1 MNPRTVLR
9 IARWE
14 IASGATG
21 LDRRAVILAAVT
33 LLAIGALAP
42 VVLTAG
48 AGPTEGIYR
57 VGVDRSSPYY
67 EAVRQDPSFSTYAP
81 TRDGLRSGELDVL
94 IEGEE
99 VTIVDSRKGR
109 AAGSALKAAV
119 ERHNDRLMQS
129 EPDQVAAFPVTVGI
143 EYVERN
149 VILLRG
155 SGTAGDGGG
164 DSSSGAG
171 SGSGDSGADRGDG
184 NPGTSTGSSESGGL
198 PSIGGADTL
207 LGQSGGTPSDISPPF
222 PFVSLVL
229 AFAFIVP
236 MNFVIQAY
244 ASSILHE
251 RGKRRGELVLVSP
264 VSRWAIIAGKT
275 LPYFTLMVLIAAG
288 TAAAIGGG
296 LLSLGAV
303 IPVALLFLACA
314 FVGALLARSHKELTF
329 VLVTVSVV
337 VTTYVFVP
345 AIFTDIHPIAAISPL
360 TLVVRE
366 LEGAV
371 VSPGTF
377 LFSTAP
383 VLVGAFVLFG
393 LGGGL
398 YREEDLFA
406 QRRVPAKLLDALANP
421 IDRRSMAAVMSLL
434 SIPFVF
440 LAELLAIAVLFVLP
454 LELSLPLLLGSI
466 ATIEEVAK
474 SLHLYA
480 GYERA
485 RYDRTL
491 RSAVIVGCLSG
502 VGFFVGEKAAA
513 VSQVV
518 GLFQLDLGRAAF
530 ELGAGLGGVS
540 SSPLL
545 LGVVLLAPLALH
557 TVTASISSI
566 GASRGRTPYIGALG
580 LAIVVH
586 TAYNLG
592 VVVILG

>member
-1 MNPRTVLR
+1 VKPRSVLR

-14 IASGATG
+14 ITSGATG
-21 LDRRAVILAAVT
+21 LDRRALIAAAVIMVA
-33 LLAIGALAP
+33 LGALTP
-42 VVLTAG
+42 IVLTVG
-48 AGPTEGIYR
+48 SGPGEGIYR

-67 EAVRQDPSFSTYAP
+67 EAVRQDPSFSIHEP
-81 TRDGLRSGELDVL
+81 ERGSLRSGQVDVL
-94 IEGEE
+94 IEGKR
-99 VTIVDSRKGR
+99 VRIVDTRKGR
-109 AAGSALKAAV
+109 AAGAALKAAV

-149 VILLRG
+149 VILLRRSG
-155 SGTAGDGGG
+155 SANGDAGGG
-164 DSSSGAG
+164 GGG
-171 SGSGDSGADRGDG
+171 SGSGSGGGPDDSDG
-184 NPGTSTGSSESGGL
+184 SPGQSKGTGKSGGL
-198 PSIGGADTL
+198 PAIGWADTL
-207 LGQSGGTPSDISPPF
+207 LGETGGTPSDISPPF

-264 VSRWAIIAGKT
+264 VSRWAIITGKT
-275 LPYFTLMVLIAAG
+275 LPYFTLMILIAAG

-296 LLSLGAV
+296 LLSVGAV
-303 IPVALLFLACA
+303 VPVALLFLSCA

-366 LEGAV
+366 LEGVA

-377 LFSTAP
+377 LFSTTP
-383 VLVGAFVLFG
+383 VVVGAVVLFG

-421 IDRRSMAAVMSLL
+421 IDRRPMAAVMSLL

-466 ATIEEVAK
+466 ATIEEIAK

-485 RYDRTL
+485 RYDRTI
-491 RSAVIVGCLSG
+491 RTAIAVGCLSG
-502 VGFFVGEKAAA
+502 LGFFIGEKAAA

-540 SSPLL
+540 SSPIL
-545 LGVVLLAPLALH
+545 LGIVLLAPLALH
-557 TVTASISSI
+557 TVTATISSL
-566 GASRGRTPYIGALG
+566 GAMRGRTPYLGALV
-580 LAIVVH
+580 LAILVH

-592 VVVILG
+592 VVMTLG

>member
-1 MNPRTVLR
+1 MNLRSVLR

-14 IASGATG
+14 ITSGATG

-33 LLAIGALAP
+33 LLALGALAP
-42 VVLTAG
+42 VVLMAG
-48 AGPTEGIYR
+48 SGPGEGIYR
-57 VGVDRSSPYY
+57 VGVEPSSPYY
-67 EAVRQDPSFSTYAP
+67 EAVRHDPSFSIHEPDLTN
-81 TRDGLRSGELDVL
+81 LRSGELDVL
-94 IEGEE
+94 IEGED
-99 VTIVDSRKGR
+99 VTIVDTRKGR
-109 AAGSALKAAV
+109 AAGAALKAAI
-119 ERHNDRLMQS
+119 ESHNDRLMQS

-149 VILLRG
+149 VILVRR
-155 SGTAGDGGG
+155 SESSDDGGG
-164 DSSSGAG
+164 GSGGSG
-171 SGSGDSGADRGDG
+171 SGSGDGPEGFDGSPGQSGGSGD
-184 NPGTSTGSSESGGL
+184 SGGL
-198 PSIGGADTL
+198 PAIGGSDAL
-207 LGQSGGTPSDISPPF
+207 LGETGGTPSDISPPF
-222 PFVSLVL
+222 PFISLVL

-264 VSRWAIIAGKT
+264 VSRWEIITGKT
-275 LPYFTLMVLIAAG
+275 LPYFTLMLLIAAG

-303 IPVALLFLACA
+303 IPVALLFLSCA

-366 LEGAV
+366 LEGAI

-377 LFSTAP
+377 LFSTTP
-383 VLVGAFVLFG
+383 VVVGAFVLFG

-421 IDRRSMAAVMSLL
+421 IDRRAMAAVMSLL
-434 SIPFVF
+434 AIPFVF

-454 LELSLPLLLGSI
+454 LELSLPLLIGSI

-485 RYDRTL
+485 RYDRTV
-491 RSAVIVGCLSG
+491 RTAITVGCLSG
-502 VGFFVGEKAAA
+502 LGFFVGEKAAA

-557 TVTASISSI
+557 TVTATISSI
-566 GASRGRTPYIGALG
+566 GASRGRTPYLGALV
-580 LAIVVH
+580 LAILVH

-592 VVVILG
+592 VVIILG